1 MLENQIERFREIQLS
16 NGITREQLDLLLR
29 SWAEPAIRSVVS
41 AGLLDRTANHTFQP
55 ARTVT
60 RGEFGIALSRLT
72 RVLGAS
78 GASPSPIAPL
88 DVVPG
93 SPLYLELQPVLGYGL
108 LPLDNAGNFNIA
120 AEGEW

>member
-1 MLENQIERFREIQLS
+1 M
-16 NGITREQLDLLLR
+16 
-29 SWAEPAIRSVVS
+29 
-41 AGLLDRTANHTFQP
+41 
-55 ARTVT
+55 
-60 RGEFGIALSRLT
+60 
-72 RVLGAS
+72 GAS

-120 AEGEW
+120 AEVSAREAVNTAEKRLSLIHKKAL